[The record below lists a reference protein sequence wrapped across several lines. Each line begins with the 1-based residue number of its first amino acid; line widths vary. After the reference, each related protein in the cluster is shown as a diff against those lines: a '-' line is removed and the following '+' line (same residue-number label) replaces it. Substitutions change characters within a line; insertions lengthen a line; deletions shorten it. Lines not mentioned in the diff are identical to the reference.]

1 MSINIDAALRPPLL
15 KQIVHNANILEV
27 AWEPPP
33 GSGNFFSIVLF
44 EDDRPILSGNTY
56 GSSGILPAEGID
68 TERAYTV
75 KVAQTDPAY
84 SRTGPFSNGIGLI
97 NSAPAGI
104 RAAYNGS
111 ELDIAWDPPANRP
124 PVRGGRV
131 SLYEKSQSKLIS
143 TTEADGFEILL
154 KPVPPLNPALEYF
167 ITVAAANPGSVGPDS
182 PPADIIQKTP
192 RISGAV
198 YTGTAIDATAALQAV
213 SSLELTLYLYEDG
226 ELIRKSEPSAE
237 EHVVLSLDEKLAVWR
252 SYEVR
257 MAYAAG
263 GSRGPE
269 SRPMAILPGIPVLRS
284 VSYDGTGIKASWSS
298 PPGSPVPTGGTMQL
312 FQGDVPMDSIDVIG
326 CEGLMEPGQALDP
339 GKAYDLRIAASL
351 GPSRGA
357 FSAPMPM
364 ISSVRHITFADYD
377 GERVAAVWPVG
388 KAYGVSRYILS
399 LIYNGIAIAAQNAD
413 EGKGVLNCRLDPGGG
428 YSLSLRAAGENLTG
442 PATGVPIVS
451 SIPVIK
457 QVKTL
462 NGAIHAILDGRV
474 PEADG
479 AAGLT
484 AFLYRDGEI
493 VAGPVEARGDPP
505 SVTFYCPLQ
514 SPGNYYVKARAEGA
528 KSSGPLSDAAEA
540 ILGVPVIET
549 VDCLETTVSVR
560 WSAVNGRAAA
570 GYLAILDNYSTEKTF
585 TYPCESA
592 YASFPAVHG
601 CSYGL
606 RVRAAGGKAS
616 GMDSRIFN
624 FTNEK
629 PELTSVY
636 YDGSF
641 ITADW
646 TAPAAPGARFEL
658 LLSGGDAV
666 FTSFPANTH
675 HAVIPAALDPEE
687 SYSLRARIVRDNFSG
702 PRGRAFA
709 VISAAPDILS
719 VTADAERVV
728 AVIDDTA
735 TRGRPGITHYQALLF
750 RDGAAVAGPVT
761 ADGSPLTA
769 VFLHTVDEARSYSVK
784 VRAAGV
790 NCAGPYAEVKYT
802 ISGTPFISCVNYD
815 GVNAFISW
823 NTVSGDT
830 VTGYDVI
837 LKEKTGG
844 KTQSFFTTAGHITVA
859 VDPSGSFSVQVR
871 AVGSKTRGTFSREA
885 DILNETLKPVSA
897 FYDGRFIHAF
907 WPASVT
913 PGSSFDLLLFSG
925 GDLQASYPAGGNA
938 AVVPADLD
946 PGCAY
951 SLKVRVVRDIA
962 MGPPGGAFALISAA
976 PGILSVTADADSIA
990 VVIDDTATKDR
1001 PEITSYQAVLYR
1013 GDEPAAGPV
1022 TAAGTPPAAVFAYA
1036 VEKFESYSVRVRA
1049 AGENRSGP
1057 FGSPVSCVSEAP
1069 VLSYAYYDGSE
1080 IKAVWLPVTAAGITG
1095 YTAVLT
1101 PAAAP
1106 GNPVRVD
1113 TTGTSAALP
1122 LDFAGA
1128 SGTYSL
1134 RVRAFRGNSAGPFS
1148 IPADP
1153 VGPGFCLSA
1162 EREKAPFLI
1171 PAAGPLPPGPFELAC
1186 LLPEL
1191 YKNAPQQPPSS
1202 GPFVLTALSGEG
1214 DFRYKLSLSP
1224 RSTAWS
1230 FDSSPVRPA
1239 LLQDYQRFLLLLEG
1253 KAPGQEPSTAGDLL
1267 PGALQTVIG
1276 QIGRIL
1282 PQTFAETLYY
1292 NCGLSP
1298 EENYVD
1304 LRAGMR
1310 LRVEYQQWQTVGA
1323 SPPQY
1328 VNGYTGSGAAEY
1340 DIGSCLNGA
1349 GSLCVGFNSF
1359 LSSLYGLSVPAP
1371 AGGGSGPSEGGG
1383 GIIDLFFSDFQ
1394 RPFCR
1399 LFYPSA
1405 FKAASNPGSGYPK
1418 DNAMILAAA
1427 DWSTLSDITEK
1438 ITGGVSIPS
1447 SGMGYALHYMR
1458 GRTVLTPLIC
1468 ICINSS
1474 PQWVPVG
1481 TTLSQVLEQ
1490 RGVRPYGIPASI
1502 RGLHYTR
1509 LPANMYDGASGQ
1521 TPQFIAGLSVPV
1533 RFQWGKSVIY
1543 GNSSSWFSLP
1553 VLQGD
1558 HIVFAGRTS

>member
-1 MSINIDAALRPPLL
+1 MSMNINAFLRPPLL
-15 KQIVHNANILEV
+15 KQIVHNANTIQV
-27 AWEPPP
+27 TWEPPP
-33 GSGNFFSIVLF
+33 GSGNFFRIVLL
-44 EDDRPILSGNTY
+44 EDDSPVQSGNAY
-56 GSSGILPAEGID
+56 GTSGILPVADID
-68 TERAYTV
+68 VERTYTV
-75 KVAQTDPAY
+75 KVAQADPAY
-84 SRTGPFSNGIGLI
+84 SLTGPFSNGIVLI
-97 NSAPAGI
+97 NSAPASV

-111 ELDIAWDPPANRP
+111 ELGIAWNPPASRP
-124 PVRGGRV
+124 QVRGGRI
-131 SLYEKSQSKLIS
+131 SLFEKSQLKLIS
-143 TTEADGFEILL
+143 TTDADGFETVL
-154 KPVPPLNPALEYF
+154 KPDPPLNPALEYF

-198 YTGTAIDATAALQAV
+198 YTGAAIDAIAGLRAD
-213 SSLELTLYLYEDG
+213 SPLELILYLYEDG

-257 MAYAAG
+257 MAFTAG

-269 SRPMAILPGIPVLRS
+269 SRPMAILPGVPVLRS
-284 VSYDGTGIKASWSS
+284 VSYDGTRIKASWSS
-298 PPGSPVPTGGTMQL
+298 PSGGHVPTGGTMRL
-312 FQGDVPMDSIDVIG
+312 FQGDAPMDSIDVIG
-326 CEGLMEPGQALDP
+326 CEGLMEPEHALEPD
-339 GKAYDLRIAASL
+339 KAYDLRVAASL

-357 FSAPMPM
+357 FSAPVPV

-399 LIYNGIAIAAQNAD
+399 LMYNGIAIAAQNA
-413 EGKGVLNCRLDPGGG
+413 EESKGVMNCRLDPGGG

-442 PATGVPIVS
+442 PATGVPIIS
-451 SIPVIK
+451 SIPVVK

-462 NGAIHAILDGRV
+462 HGAIHATLDGGAPV
-474 PEADG
+474 ADG

-484 AFLYRDGEI
+484 AFLYRDGKI
-493 VAGPVEARGDPP
+493 VAGPAEARDDPP
-505 SVTFYCPLQ
+505 SVTFYRPLQ
-514 SPGNYYVKARAEGA
+514 SPGNYYVKARAAGTNC
-528 KSSGPLSDAAEA
+528 SGPLSDAAEV
-540 ILGVPVIET
+540 ILGIPVIEA
-549 VDCLETTVSVR
+549 VDCRETTVSAR
-560 WSAVNGRAAA
+560 WSAVNERAAA
-570 GYLAILDNYSTEKTF
+570 GYLAVLDNYSSGKSF
-585 TYPCESA
+585 TYPCEST
-592 YASFPAVHG
+592 YASFPVALG

-616 GMDSRIFN
+616 GIDSRIFN

-629 PELTSVY
+629 PELTSVF

-641 ITADW
+641 ITAEW
-646 TAPAAPGARFEL
+646 TAPAVSGARFEL
-658 LLSGGDAV
+658 LLSGGGAV
-666 FTSFPANTH
+666 FTGFPANTNH
-675 HAVIPAALDPEE
+675 TVIPAALDPEG
-687 SYSLRARIVRDNFSG
+687 SYSLRARVVRDNFTG
-702 PRGRAFA
+702 PPGEASA

-761 ADGSPLTA
+761 ADGSPLSA
-769 VFLHTVDEARSYSVK
+769 VFLHTVDESRSYSVK
-784 VRAAGV
+784 ARAAGV
-790 NCAGPYAEVKYT
+790 NCAGPYAEVKYA

-837 LKEKTGG
+837 LKEKAGG
-844 KTQSFFTTAGHITVA
+844 ETQSFFTTAGHITVA
-859 VDPSGSFSVQVR
+859 VDPSRSFSVQVR
-871 AVGSKTRGTFSREA
+871 AVGSKTRGTFSLEA

-897 FYDGRFIHAF
+897 SYDGRFIHAS

-913 PGSSFDLLLFSG
+913 PGSSFELLLFNG
-925 GDLQASYPAGGNA
+925 GDLQASYPAGRNA

-946 PGCAY
+946 PGGAY

-962 MGPPGGAFALISAA
+962 AGPPGGAFALISAA

-990 VVIDDTATKDR
+990 VVIDNTGTKDR

-1022 TAAGTPPAAVFAYA
+1022 TAAGIPPSAVFAYT
-1036 VEKFESYSVRVRA
+1036 VEKFQSYSVRVRA
-1049 AGENRSGP
+1049 SGESRTGP
-1057 FGSPVSCVSEAP
+1057 FGASVFCVSEAP
-1069 VLSYAYYDGSE
+1069 ALSDVYYDGSE
-1080 IKAVWLPVTAAGITG
+1080 IKAVWLPVTASGITG

-1101 PAAAP
+1101 PAADP
-1106 GNPVRVD
+1106 GNPVSVD
-1113 TTGTSAALP
+1113 TTGTSAAVP

-1162 EREKAPFLI
+1162 DREKAPSVI
-1171 PAAGPLPPGPFELAC
+1171 PAAGQLPPGPFELVC

-1191 YKNAPQQPPSS
+1191 YKNAPQQLPSS

-1214 DFRYKLSLSP
+1214 DLRYKLSLAPGSI
-1224 RSTAWS
+1224 AWS

-1239 LLQDYQRFLLLLEG
+1239 LLQHYQQFLLLLEG
-1253 KAPGQEPSTAGDLL
+1253 KAPDQESPTIGVLL

-1292 NCGLSP
+1292 NYGLSS
-1298 EENYVD
+1298 EDSYAD

-1340 DIGSCLNGA
+1340 DIGSYLNGA

-1359 LSSLYGLSVPAP
+1359 LSCLYGLSVPAP

-1383 GIIDLFFSDFQ
+1383 GIVDLFFTDFQ
-1394 RPFCR
+1394 QPFYR
-1399 LFYPSA
+1399 LFYPPA
-1405 FKAASNPGSGYPK
+1405 FKASSNPGSGYPK

-1447 SGMGYALHYMR
+1447 SGTGYALHYMR
-1458 GRTVLTPLIC
+1458 GRAVLTPLIC
-1468 ICINSS
+1468 ICVNSS

-1490 RGVRPYGIPASI
+1490 HGVRPYGIPASI
-1502 RGLHYTR
+1502 RGLYYTR
-1509 LPANMYDGASGQ
+1509 LSANMYAGASGQ
-1521 TPQFIAGLSVPV
+1521 TPQFAAGLSVPI
-1533 RFQWGKSVIY
+1533 RFQWGKSAVY
-1543 GNSSSWFSLP
+1543 GDSSSWFSLP

-1558 HIVFAGRTS
+1558 HITFPGRTL